1 MFSSVGQSAA
11 YQRVCNL
18 LKKTAGAKVS
28 ILLQGETRVGKEA
41 FARGV
46 HELSQRQEHA
56 FFAVNCAAI
65 PPELIESELFGVEKG
80 AFTGAHQSRLGKFER
95 AHGCTIFR

>member
-11 YQRVCNL
+11 YQQVCDL

-28 ILLQGETRVGKEA
+28 TLLQGETGVGKKA
-41 FARGV
+41 FACGV
-46 HELSQRQEHA
+46 HELSQRKEHV
-56 FFAVNCAAI
+56 FVAVNCATI

-80 AFTGAHQSRLGKFER
+80 AFTGAHQSRLSEFEHT
-95 AHGCTIFR
+95 HGGTIF

>member
-1 MFSSVGQSAA
+1 M
-11 YQRVCNL
+11 
-18 LKKTAGAKVS
+18 
-28 ILLQGETRVGKEA
+28 LQGETRVGKKA

-46 HELSQRQEHA
+46 HELSQRKEYA
-56 FFAVNCAAI
+56 FVAVNCAAI

-95 AHGCTIFR
+95 AHGGTIFR